1 MRKSRRAA
9 RELALNILYQCDAAG
24 VPFEEALEMALASA
38 DLSHLDTKY
47 SDKSQEARDY
57 ARALAVGVRE
67 KLEELDRFIAELSQG
82 WPLDRQP
89 AVDRNILRIA
99 LYEMRYVD
107 SVPPIVAVNEAVE
120 MAKKYSTAE
129 SGKFVNGV
137 LAGYLRQ
144 YEAQMEEEQVGSN
157 DS

>member
-1 MRKSRRAA
+1 M
-9 RELALNILYQCDAAG
+9 
-24 VPFEEALEMALASA
+24 PFEEALDTALAYA
-38 DLSHLDTKY
+38 DLGHLDTKR
-47 SDKSQEARDY
+47 SDRSQEARDY
-57 ARALAVGVRE
+57 ARALAVGTKE
-67 KLEELDRFIAELSQG
+67 KLEELDAFIAKLSEG
-82 WPLDRQP
+82 WSLDRQP

-107 SVPPIVAVNEAVE
+107 SVPPIVAIDEAVE

-144 YEAQMEEEQVGSN
+144 YEAHKEEEEVGSN